1 MIALLASST
10 IYGMHRNIQPATST
24 TEKGAPIHRAVPE
37 MTAAKIDALRIEAEN
52 KINAIETASDE
63 QTLEERMIEAQEA
76 IGRVPAPEHHLQK
89 KFNSSVRKGADTVFK
104 SEVANHS
111 DVLEL
116 IVGKD
121 KNGNQLFNKANKPV
135 GILKTLESM
144 VKFSNSKAIS
154 FFKYLDPNDPQKTFK
169 YLTYREAREQ
179 APNDSIFKQLN
190 FSGFAQ
196 TMADIINAYVHE
208 ILQKA
213 SRTETNRM
221 LGNTATQ
228 SEKQLILNAEKD
240 LGAFYKNLMEKLIL
254 PIKGIKPKKREQEVY
269 DQMKVLDKALENFY
283 AVARAKGFTIAELK
297 Y

>member
-1 MIALLASST
+1 
-10 IYGMHRNIQPATST
+10 
-24 TEKGAPIHRAVPE
+24 
-37 MTAAKIDALRIEAEN
+37 
-52 KINAIETASDE
+52 
-63 QTLEERMIEAQEA
+63 
-76 IGRVPAPEHHLQK
+76 
-89 KFNSSVRKGADTVFK
+89 
-104 SEVANHS
+104 
-111 DVLEL
+111 
-116 IVGKD
+116 
-121 KNGNQLFNKANKPV
+121 
-135 GILKTLESM
+135 
-144 VKFSNSKAIS
+144 
-154 FFKYLDPNDPQKTFK
+154 
-169 YLTYREAREQ
+169 
-179 APNDSIFKQLN
+179 
-190 FSGFAQ
+190 
-196 TMADIINAYVHE
+196 MADIINAYVHE